1 MGILK
6 EILITPDYQM
16 LPFRQAHIDNIN
28 IPWFESQYIESL
40 AIDETQKMKDYE
52 TIMKD
57 HDGLSYTFIQDGE
70 ILLCFGISL
79 MWRGVGE
86 FWIMPSDSDEF
97 VSISV
102 INHVTQMIDIIIE
115 QFTLNRIHIQVR
127 VANERTLCFINSLGF
142 DKEGLMKKYGPEGG
156 DYFMLSKT
164 INREK

>member
-6 EILITPDYQM
+6 EILIIPDYQM
-16 LPFRQAHIDNIN
+16 LPFRQTHIDNIN

-40 AIDETQKMKDYE
+40 AIDDTQK
-52 TIMKD
+52 IKD
-57 HDGLSYTFIQDGE
+57 HDGLSYTLIQDGK
-70 ILLCFGISL
+70 ILLCFGVTL

-86 FWIMPSDSDEF
+86 FWIMPSDSDEL